1 MGATFLVCH
10 GAWSAGWAWKK
21 MHPLMA
27 ARGHRLVTPTY
38 TGLGER
44 AHLANP
50 SIDLETHIQD
60 ILNVIKYE
68 DLRDIVLVGHSYGGM
83 VATGVAD
90 RARDRIAQ
98 LIYLDAF
105 VPDDGQSLLD
115 LNEPA
120 RPQMQQLAKS
130 GDGWRVPPNPT
141 PPDTPPADLEWLT
154 ERRVDMPI
162 KCFEMPAQAAGRRA
176 DLAAQLYLRHAHRA
190 RGHVRSVCQTREE
203 RGRLALLRDRRQPFA
218 QRHGAGSADG
228 VAAEDRHGAG
238 LKLARGPACYAEP
251 LILSKTRFLRKRFR
265 RKHQPACKPGSVGHH
280 PLARTIRDG
289 HSSGTTFARCLEQPT
304 RTASLTSPC
313 GVIASRRTSRLAVPI
328 RFCSRCGLPCR
339 FRCRTRGALL
349 PHLFTLARRS
359 PEGRR
364 RAVRSLWHCP
374 WGRPRRMLSGTV
386 CRWSPDFPLQP
397 PFDACRSGR
406 PAD

>member
-60 ILNVIKYE
+60 ILNVIRYE
-68 DLRDIVLVGHSYGGM
+68 DLRDIVLIGHSYGGM

-90 RARDRIAQ
+90 RARDRIKQ
-98 LIYLDAF
+98 LIYIDAF

-120 RPQMQQLAKS
+120 RHRMQELAKT

-141 PPDTPPADLEWLT
+141 PPDTPQADVEWLT

-162 KCFEMPAQAAGRRA
+162 KCFETKLKLQRGKLILPRRYIYATRITPADTFGPFARRA
-176 DLAAQLYLRHAHRA
+176 KNEAGWRYHEIDASHSPNVTAPEALM
-190 RGHVRSVCQTREE
+190 
-203 RGRLALLRDRRQPFA
+203 RLLQKIVA
-218 QRHGAGSADG
+218 HGA
-228 VAAEDRHGAG
+228 
-238 LKLARGPACYAEP
+238 
-251 LILSKTRFLRKRFR
+251 
-265 RKHQPACKPGSVGHH
+265 
-280 PLARTIRDG
+280 
-289 HSSGTTFARCLEQPT
+289 
-304 RTASLTSPC
+304 
-313 GVIASRRTSRLAVPI
+313 
-328 RFCSRCGLPCR
+328 
-339 FRCRTRGALL
+339 
-349 PHLFTLARRS
+349 
-359 PEGRR
+359 
-364 RAVRSLWHCP
+364 
-374 WGRPRRMLSGTV
+374 
-386 CRWSPDFPLQP
+386 
-397 PFDACRSGR
+397 
-406 PAD
+406 